1 VTSQP
6 PPAPGEVK
14 PAGQYLG
21 QLRDLAAYVL
31 VGATAVFLFV
41 ALLEL
46 IPSGPGD
53 DFGGR
58 VAGSFDNF
66 VNLVTI
72 AFPIAAV
79 LLALLV
85 RPRHPRARLIVL
97 VALVEYA
104 VMAFFGLLFGVLI
117 GLINL
122 AARSGVRAAFEGL
135 LVRLA
140 WLAVFGVAAYAVY
153 LIWRNLF
160 YVPKPKPQPGVYG
173 QPQYGPPGY
182 GPPAH
187 PGFGPPHQGQPHPGQ
202 PHPGQPHPG
211 QPLPGQPH
219 PGQPQPGQPQSGPP
233 AQGYPPHQGGQQP
246 GTPPAPSYAPGVY
259 GPGAPSWNQPAAT
272 MPTAAPTETQPVPP
286 ATGYPT
292 APATPEATQ
301 VVPQSV
307 PPAVDRT
314 EVIRD
319 DHPGGPRD

>member
-46 IPSGPGD
+46 IPSGPDD

-58 VAGSFDNF
+58 AAGSFGNF

-72 AFPIAAV
+72 AFPIGAV

-85 RPRHPRARLIVL
+85 QPRHPKAQLIVL
-97 VALVEYA
+97 AALIEYA

-117 GLINL
+117 GLVEI
-122 AARSGVRAAFEGL
+122 AGTSGVKAAFEGL
-135 LVRLA
+135 LVRIA

-173 QPQYGPPGY
+173 QPQYGPPGAY
-182 GPPAH
+182 PAQ
-187 PGFGPPHQGQPHPGQ
+187 PGYGQPY
-202 PHPGQPHPG
+202 
-211 QPLPGQPH
+211 
-219 PGQPQPGQPQSGPP
+219 PGQPQSGPP
-233 AQGYPPHQGGQQP
+233 AQGYPPQSAPPAQGYPPHPGAQP
-246 GTPPAPSYAPGVY
+246 GQPATPPPPPSYTPGVY
-259 GPGAPSWNQPAAT
+259 GQGAAPSWNQSAAT
-272 MPTAAPTETQPVPP
+272 MPTAGPAETQPVPP
-286 ATGYPT
+286 GGLYPPT
-292 APATPEATQ
+292 QPDATQ
-301 VVPQSV
+301 VVPQSG

-314 EVIRD
+314 EVIKD
-319 DHPGGPRD
+319 DHPVDPGRPRD